1 MREFTCGDF
10 IEEDQKKRTRKL
22 WMRLGVLFYISE
34 KEERVIL
41 GDDNVQASDVL
52 RRIVREG
59 RFTPDGDSYIPEATV
74 EQYNE
79 ENCCAYEV
87 REIGFD
93 A

>member
-59 RFTPDGDSYIPEATV
+59 RFAPDGDSYIPEATV